1 MKYAK
6 VIDAYSNSEKHAAVE
21 SNDPHLVILVLFE
34 ELLKCMRSFDE
45 MMRAAEPD
53 KKECASHFSRS
64 LTILYALQSSLD
76 FEKGGEIANNLFRLY
91 EYARQQLLSAKRG
104 KELAGLQTAIWSLTE
119 IQGAWEQ
126 IGGQK

>member
-1 MKYAK
+1 M
-6 VIDAYSNSEKHAAVE
+6 
-21 SNDPHLVILVLFE
+21 ILVLFE

-45 MMRAAEPD
+45 MMRAADSD

-91 EYARQQLLSAKRG
+91 EYARQQLLSAKQG
-104 KELAGLQTAIWSLTE
+104 KELEGLQTAIWSLTE